1 MRRYTGIILLAAAVL
16 VALVGCTKKK
26 FVIEG
31 VITDAT
37 GETLYLEN
45 MSLDGPVK
53 TDSVVLDA
61 AGAFSFS
68 GEGITRDGDG
78 NMGSPE
84 FYRLRVK
91 GRMINLCVDSTET
104 IHIEASYPTMPVS
117 YTVAGS
123 EDCRVIKELVLK
135 QIALQERI
143 FALQKDVYLAAP
155 IRNDSIASLFAAYK
169 ADVRANYIYKAPMKA
184 YSYFALFQAVGRQL
198 IFNPREDRDDIKAF
212 AAVATSWDVH
222 YPGSLRGKNL
232 HNIAIESMKNMR
244 IADNNAVRHEQLIAE
259 TYSTDVTSLIDV
271 PLTDNKGRR
280 RSLTE
285 LTGQVVMLDFH
296 VFATE
301 QSTARILKLRE
312 LYNKYHAQ
320 GFDIYQVS
328 LDSDEHFWKQQT
340 AALPWVSVRDP
351 QGAASSYLQ
360 SYNIQSI
367 PTFFLIDRN
376 NALYKRDTQIDDID
390 AEIQSLLK

>member
-1 MRRYTGIILLAAAVL
+1 MRRYTYILLSAVVLAALA
-16 VALVGCTKKK
+16 GCSKKK
-26 FVIEG
+26 FVVEG
-31 VITDAT
+31 AITDAE

-45 MSLDGPVK
+45 MGLDGPVK

-68 GEGITRDGDG
+68 GEAVTRDDDG
-78 NMGSPE
+78 NPGAPE
-84 FYRLRVK
+84 FYRLRIK
-91 GRMINLCVDSTET
+91 GRIVNICVDSTET
-104 IHIEASYPTMPVS
+104 IRVEASYPTMPVG
-117 YTVAGS
+117 YTVTGS
-123 EDCRVIKELVLK
+123 EDCLVIKELVLK
-135 QIALQERI
+135 QIALQESMLSLQRNI
-143 FALQKDVYLAAP
+143 FLAAEV
-155 IRNDSIASLFAAYK
+155 REDSIESLLSAYK
-169 ADVRANYIYKAPMKA
+169 TDIRANYIYKAPMKA

-198 IFNPREDRDDIKAF
+198 IFNPRDDRDDIKAF

-232 HNIAIESMKNMR
+232 HNIALESMKNMR
-244 IADNNAVRHEQLIAE
+244 IADNNAARREQLLNESYA
-259 TYSTDVTSLIDV
+259 TDVTSLIDV
-271 PLTDNKGRR
+271 PLTDNRGRR

-367 PTFFLIDRN
+367 PTFFLIDRS

>member
-1 MRRYTGIILLAAAVL
+1 MRRYTYILLSAVVLAALA
-16 VALVGCTKKK
+16 GCSKKK
-26 FVIEG
+26 FVVEG
-31 VITDAT
+31 AITDAE

-45 MSLDGPVK
+45 MGLDGPVK

-61 AGAFSFS
+61 TGAFSFS
-68 GEGITRDGDG
+68 GEAVTRDDDG
-78 NMGSPE
+78 NPGAPE
-84 FYRLRVK
+84 FYRLRIK
-91 GRMINLCVDSTET
+91 GRIVNICVDSTET
-104 IHIEASYPTMPVS
+104 IRVEASYPTMPVG
-117 YTVAGS
+117 YTVTGS
-123 EDCRVIKELVLK
+123 EDCLVIKELVLK
-135 QIALQERI
+135 QIALQESMLSLQRNI
-143 FALQKDVYLAAP
+143 FLAAEV
-155 IRNDSIASLFAAYK
+155 REDSIESLLSAYK
-169 ADVRANYIYKAPMKA
+169 ADIRANYIYKAPMKA

-198 IFNPREDRDDIKAF
+198 IFNPRDDRDDIKAF

-232 HNIAIESMKNMR
+232 HNIALESMKNMR
-244 IADNNAVRHEQLIAE
+244 IADNNAARREQLINESYA
-259 TYSTDVTSLIDV
+259 TDVTSLIDV
-271 PLTDNKGRR
+271 PLTDNRGHR

-340 AALPWVSVRDP
+340 AALPWVSVRDQ

-367 PTFFLIDRN
+367 PTFFLIDRS
-376 NALYKRDTQIDDID
+376 NALYKRDSQIDDID

>member
-1 MRRYTGIILLAAAVL
+1 MRRYTYILLSAVVLAALA
-16 VALVGCTKKK
+16 GCSKKK
-26 FVIEG
+26 FVVEG
-31 VITDAT
+31 AITDAE

-45 MSLDGPVK
+45 MGLDGPVK

-68 GEGITRDGDG
+68 GEAVTRDDDG
-78 NMGSPE
+78 NPGAPE
-84 FYRLRVK
+84 FYRLRIK
-91 GRMINLCVDSTET
+91 GRIVNICVDSTET
-104 IHIEASYPTMPVS
+104 IRVEASYPTMPVG
-117 YTVAGS
+117 YTVTGS
-123 EDCRVIKELVLK
+123 EDCLVIKELVLK
-135 QIALQERI
+135 QIALQESMLSLQRNI
-143 FALQKDVYLAAP
+143 FLAAEV
-155 IRNDSIASLFAAYK
+155 REDSIESLLSAYK
-169 ADVRANYIYKAPMKA
+169 ADIRANYIYKAPMKA

-198 IFNPREDRDDIKAF
+198 IFNPRDDRDDIKAF

-232 HNIAIESMKNMR
+232 HNIALESMKNMR
-244 IADNNAVRHEQLIAE
+244 IADNNAARREQLLNESYA
-259 TYSTDVTSLIDV
+259 TDVTSLIDV
-271 PLTDNKGRR
+271 PLTDNRGHR

-340 AALPWVSVRDP
+340 AALPWVSVRDQ

-367 PTFFLIDRN
+367 PTFFLIDRS
-376 NALYKRDTQIDDID
+376 NALYKRDSQIDDID

>member
-1 MRRYTGIILLAAAVL
+1 MRRYTYILLSAVVLAALA
-16 VALVGCTKKK
+16 GCSKKK
-26 FVIEG
+26 FVVEG
-31 VITDAT
+31 AITDAE

-45 MSLDGPVK
+45 MGLDGPVK

-68 GEGITRDGDG
+68 GEAVTRDDDG
-78 NMGSPE
+78 NPGAPE
-84 FYRLRVK
+84 FYRLRIK
-91 GRMINLCVDSTET
+91 GRIVNICVDSTET
-104 IHIEASYPTMPVS
+104 IRVEASYPTMPVG
-117 YTVAGS
+117 YTVTGS
-123 EDCRVIKELVLK
+123 EDCLVIKELVLK
-135 QIALQERI
+135 QIALQESMLSLQRNI
-143 FALQKDVYLAAP
+143 FLAAEV
-155 IRNDSIASLFAAYK
+155 REDSIESLLSAYK
-169 ADVRANYIYKAPMKA
+169 ADIRANYIYKAPMKA

-198 IFNPREDRDDIKAF
+198 IFNPRDDRDDIKAF

-222 YPGSLRGKNL
+222 YPGSLRGQNL
-232 HNIAIESMKNMR
+232 HNIALESMKNMR
-244 IADNNAVRHEQLIAE
+244 IADNNAARREQLLNESYA
-259 TYSTDVTSLIDV
+259 TDVTSLIDV
-271 PLTDNKGRR
+271 PLTDNRGRR

-367 PTFFLIDRN
+367 PTFFLIDRS